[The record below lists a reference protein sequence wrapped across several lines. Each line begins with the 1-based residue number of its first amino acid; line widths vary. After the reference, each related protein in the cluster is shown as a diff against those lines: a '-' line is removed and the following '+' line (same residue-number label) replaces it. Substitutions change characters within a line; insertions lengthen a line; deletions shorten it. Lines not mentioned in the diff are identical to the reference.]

1 MYFKNFRLLAILFAL
16 VTLAACSKDPDVEN
30 DTPDEDTIDL
40 RNVKIQQFNFTE
52 HTNLPITIEH
62 PVLSNGTEMQ
72 PGKIS
77 ITLPSDSDLSGLT
90 PVTSNFQQA
99 GFRIEPAL
107 GIKTNYSSGSLRY
120 TIRSTQHPSKK
131 VHYDVHLTQAAPS
144 PLNLSSF
151 VFPKNKNPALQ
162 HDIIATEIVENP
174 ASLNYIYI
182 FVPDGT
188 DLSRLTPG
196 IQHNGSSIYFSQD
209 ETLPTDQYST
219 PYPAGGKEIDFRYPK
234 GFFLSLRRGTAM
246 KTYSVIVDYIT
257 PVSVNQANAALPD
270 LKQGI
275 NHMVKAGE
283 ITNTGNQP
291 IGMTATSY
299 SETIPAG
306 ITVIRANARIPAGGL
321 LPGAKADIMASING
335 INFPVG
341 NYQTTAKFQ
350 PNLFRDQSYT
360 GTLQSVT
367 LKISADLIQ

>member
-1 MYFKNFRLLAILFAL
+1 MFINYFRIPAILFAL
-16 VTLAACSKDPDVEN
+16 FTLLSCSKDPADEN
-30 DTPDEDTIDL
+30 DNPDEDTIDL
-40 RNVKIQQFNFTE
+40 TNVKIQQFNFAE
-52 HTNLPITIEH
+52 HTNLSISIEH
-62 PVLSNGTEMQ
+62 PIVSNGTEIQ
-72 PGKIS
+72 PGKIT

-90 PVTSNFQQA
+90 PVASNFQQA

-107 GIKTNYSSGSLRY
+107 GNKTNYSNGSLRY
-120 TIRSTQHPSKK
+120 TIRSTQNQSKK
-131 VHYDVHLTQAAPS
+131 VHYDLILTKAAPP
-144 PLNLSSF
+144 PLSLAGF
-151 VFPKNKNPALQ
+151 VFPKSNNPQLQ
-162 HDIIATEIVENP
+162 HDITATEIVENP

-188 DLSRLTPG
+188 DLSRLTAG

-219 PYPAGGKEIDFRYPK
+219 LYPAGGTEIDFRYPK
-234 GFFLSLRRGTAM
+234 GFFLSLRRGTEM
-246 KTYSVIVDYIT
+246 KTYSVIVDYMT
-257 PVSVNQANAALPD
+257 PVSINHTNTSLPD

-306 ITVIRANARIPAGGL
+306 ITVIRANAGIPSGGL

-367 LKISADLIQ
+367 IKISADLIQ